1 MRVHALALGCVVLG
15 ACFMY
20 RSGAA
25 SPATTTT
32 TEATAEPIDAAN
44 SDTTSSTDMASTTSS
59 SYDLELVAIDEM
71 HRQTRVMRR
80 NQNQRRQKRRLAKWP
95 SNNQ

>member
-1 MRVHALALGCVVLG
+1 MRVHALVLGCVVLG

-32 TEATAEPIDAAN
+32 ETTAEPIDAAN

-80 NQNQRRQKRRLAKWP
+80 NQNQRRQTRRLTKWP